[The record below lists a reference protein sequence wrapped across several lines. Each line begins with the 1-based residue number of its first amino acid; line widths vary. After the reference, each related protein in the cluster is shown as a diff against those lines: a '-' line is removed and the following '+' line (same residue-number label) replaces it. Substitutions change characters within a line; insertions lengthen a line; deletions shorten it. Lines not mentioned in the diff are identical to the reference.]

1 MKWTYE
7 AMTTSLPLYS
17 CLKQVI
23 KNVRENWTTSRCT
36 KKENKCVIVAN
47 KIKSTCRAACFLIVL
62 IPMKL
67 PTRSLLFKALPHIP
81 QCHQPASWWVFR
93 DQVFL
98 HHAYFLLPKS
108 YILSPHR
115 CVFVSLQGERGMP
128 GTFHRG
134 DRYSVPRSLLNS
146 DCGPTVSRVRS
157 EHFKLTEICRGAAS
171 WAPSKSC
178 HIRLVHELS
187 DQSLISS
194 GLRDVQIIVLLC
206 RMDRLVEHKV

>member
-1 MKWTYE
+1 MRFSNPTSAGQFGDRWQLAVAQLVTTTGLVIPCVIIYQSKFQGHIYNHMKWTYE

-81 QCHQPASWWVFR
+81 QCHQPAS
-93 DQVFL
+93 
-98 HHAYFLLPKS
+98 
-108 YILSPHR
+108 
-115 CVFVSLQGERGMP
+115 
-128 GTFHRG
+128 
-134 DRYSVPRSLLNS
+134 
-146 DCGPTVSRVRS
+146 
-157 EHFKLTEICRGAAS
+157 
-171 WAPSKSC
+171 
-178 HIRLVHELS
+178 
-187 DQSLISS
+187 
-194 GLRDVQIIVLLC
+194 
-206 RMDRLVEHKV
+206 